1 MLLANVLYFVLA
13 ASGLITTLSSSST
26 VFYLLKIFGSVYLIF
41 IGITIFRLPR
51 IQQKIK
57 NSLEKGNSAVVKG
70 FIIHASN
77 PKVLLLFSAIVPMF
91 IEPNVTLVSQLALM
105 GISVLIIQAG
115 ILFTYACFSKKMIGF
130 KSYYMLFINR
140 VGGGFL

>member
-1 MLLANVLYFVLA
+1 MY
-13 ASGLITTLSSSST
+13 
-26 VFYLLKIFGSVYLIF
+26 YLLKIFGSVYLIF

-57 NSLEKGNSAVVKG
+57 NSMEKGNSAVVKG

-115 ILFTYACFSKKMIGF
+115 ILFTYAWFSKKMIGF
-130 KSYYMLFINR
+130 NNYYMLFINR
-140 VGGGFL
+140 VGGVFL